1 MSHKVIGIRNLTATT
16 YVLQLERAGITFKAG
31 QCISLGVKDE
41 GLNREYS
48 TYSGEQEGDLEF
60 LIKEVEGGTVSCA
73 LRRCQPGDDVAFS
86 GPFGSFVLD
95 APEKSS
101 HRYLFIGTGTGIAPF
116 RSYVR
121 SYPDLDWRILHGVR
135 KLEERY
141 DHQDYDPER
150 YLACV
155 SSETGGDYHGR
166 VTDYLR
172 ENPVD
177 PDTYCYLCGNSGM
190 LTEAFDILR
199 EQGVSGNRLFTE
211 AFF

>member
-1 MSHKVIGIRNLTATT
+1 MNHKVIGIRDLTAST
-16 YVLQLERAGITFKAG
+16 YVLQLERNGVAFKAG
-31 QCISLGVKDE
+31 QCISLGVKDH

-48 TYSGEQEGDLEF
+48 TYSGEHETDFEF
-60 LIKEVEGGTVSCA
+60 LIKEVAGGTVSCA
-73 LRRCQPGDDVAFS
+73 LRCVRPGDEVTFS

-95 APEKSS
+95 APQDLSR
-101 HRYLFIGTGTGIAPF
+101 RYLFIGTGTGIAPF

-121 SYPDLDWRILHGVR
+121 SHPDIDWQILHGVR
-135 KLEERY
+135 TLEERY

-150 YLACV
+150 YTACV

-166 VTDYLR
+166 VTTYLR

-177 PDTYCYLCGNSGM
+177 PDTICYLCGNSAM
-190 LTEAFDILR
+190 LTEVFDILR
-199 EQGVSGNRLFTE
+199 EQGVSGNGLFTE